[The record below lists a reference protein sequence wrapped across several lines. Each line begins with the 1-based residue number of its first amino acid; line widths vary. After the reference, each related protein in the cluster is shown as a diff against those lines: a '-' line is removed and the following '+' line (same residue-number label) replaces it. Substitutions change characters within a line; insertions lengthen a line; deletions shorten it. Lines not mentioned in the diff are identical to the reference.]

1 MINRCYL
8 SLFSVLFL
16 FWLMRL
22 QLSWYCDLIL
32 VTGLWIFFW
41 IVDTVC
47 CVFSVCLSCFV
58 FLLQMVVL
66 WCMVVM
72 YLILVLFLG
81 CWNENEDNS
90 YMILSDFYWWVF
102 PCPVLLFLSLE
113 EMINIVGEF
122 GLRLIVIVVL
132 EELCLC

>member
-1 MINRCYL
+1 
-8 SLFSVLFL
+8 
-16 FWLMRL
+16 
-22 QLSWYCDLIL
+22 
-32 VTGLWIFFW
+32 
-41 IVDTVC
+41 
-47 CVFSVCLSCFV
+47 
-58 FLLQMVVL
+58 
-66 WCMVVM
+66 MVVM